1 MKLKLKGGDLYVRK
15 VFTGEVIERADG
27 KPLVAIVST
36 EAVDSYGDIIHQGPT
51 DKGRGWMLD
60 RFNKS
65 PRTYWMHDP
74 TIPNLVTSESRA
86 WLDTAG
92 LMFSPAFDM
101 PDTFAAELDRKYRAN
116 VLSEWSV
123 GFRAVVRDPRGEGV
137 FGEHFWEQTLME
149 VSAVNRGANP
159 DTDTIAKG
167 LGFFPED
174 IDDQEISAI
183 ALLKSELADYRAEFE
198 QRLRAIEGSL
208 MRGSR
213 EADDALAASDKET
226 LDRIMQRMNG
236 TLDKIEVRQS

>member
-1 MKLKLKGGDLYVRK
+1 MKLKLTGGDLYVRK
-15 VFTGEVIERADG
+15 VFAGDVVQREDG

-36 EAVDSYGDIIHQGPT
+36 DAVDSYGDIIHQGPT

-74 TIPNLVTSESRA
+74 TIPNLVTSASRA
-86 WLDTAG
+86 YLEASA
-92 LMFSPAFDM
+92 LMYSPAFDM
-101 PDTFAAELDRKYRAN
+101 PDAFAAELDRKYRAN

-123 GFRAVVRDPRGEGV
+123 GFRANVREPRGEGF

-167 LGFFPED
+167 LGVLPEE
-174 IDDQEISAI
+174 IDDQESGAI
-183 ALLKSELADYRAEFE
+183 ALLKAELADYRAEFE
-198 QRLRAIEGSL
+198 QRLRAIEGSI
-208 MRGSR
+208 MRGAR
-213 EADDALAASDKET
+213 EADEALAASDRET
-226 LDRIMQRMNG
+226 LSNIMKRMNG
-236 TLDKIEVRQS
+236 TLEKIEVRQV